1 MNHTLQRLFF
11 LVLTAGPLTAFT
23 APQQAEA
30 ETIEDC
36 LAMAEE
42 NFPLVRRYDLVTKTE
57 QFTLSNIV
65 RGWLPQVSAYG
76 QATYQSAVVQL
87 PAQLEQIMAAQGTEI
102 VGINPLQYR
111 AGVDVQQTVYDG
123 GATAAAKEMARAQAA
138 MEGARNDVDIYSLR
152 ERVNGVFFGWL
163 LVEERLRL
171 NAELQTLLSA
181 NVTKLE
187 ALLTGGVAMGS
198 DVDAVRAEL
207 ATARQ
212 QQSELEATRGAMQR
226 VLTLLCGR
234 EITSVTEPE
243 ERLATTQT
251 ERPEMHLFDTQLRMV
266 DAQER
271 SLRSR
276 LMPKLGLFAQ
286 GYYGYTGLDMY
297 RDMFHRS
304 PTLNGIVGARLTWNI
319 SALYTHN
326 ADKRR
331 LATQRDA
338 VEVERETWRFNQQL
352 LSTQEQQN
360 VLRYR
365 RAMADDDEIVKLR
378 SNVRRAA
385 EAKLAAGIIDTNALL
400 QEITRENQA
409 AIQRSIHRIEY
420 LKALYEVERIGQ

>member
-11 LVLTAGPLTAFT
+11 MVLTAGPLTAFT

-42 NFPLVRRYDLVTKTE
+42 NYPLVRRYDLVTKTE

-212 QQSELEATRGAMQR
+212 QQSELESTRGAM
-226 VLTLLCGR
+226 
-234 EITSVTEPE
+234 
-243 ERLATTQT
+243 
-251 ERPEMHLFDTQLRMV
+251 
-266 DAQER
+266 
-271 SLRSR
+271 
-276 LMPKLGLFAQ
+276 
-286 GYYGYTGLDMY
+286 
-297 RDMFHRS
+297 
-304 PTLNGIVGARLTWNI
+304 
-319 SALYTHN
+319 
-326 ADKRR
+326 
-331 LATQRDA
+331 
-338 VEVERETWRFNQQL
+338 
-352 LSTQEQQN
+352 
-360 VLRYR
+360 
-365 RAMADDDEIVKLR
+365 
-378 SNVRRAA
+378 
-385 EAKLAAGIIDTNALL
+385 
-400 QEITRENQA
+400 
-409 AIQRSIHRIEY
+409 
-420 LKALYEVERIGQ
+420 